1 MANDREQ
8 RDQQDRSNKDQD
20 QKSGRREIGEGM
32 HSLDS
37 TQVPLKSEN
46 AEPDWDGV
54 SDERREELENE
65 DESSR

>member
-8 RDQQDRSNKDQD
+8 RDQQDRSDNDLNKKGD
-20 QKSGRREIGEGM
+20 RREIGEGM

-46 AEPDWDGV
+46 AEPDWDAV
-54 SDERREELENE
+54 NDETRKKLQSD

>member
-8 RDQQDRSNKDQD
+8 RDQQDQ
-20 QKSGRREIGEGM
+20 QKGDRREIGEGM

-37 TQVPLKSEN
+37 TQVPLKSED
-46 AEPDWDGV
+46 AEPDWDAV
-54 SDERREELENE
+54 SPERRKELESE